1 MNIRINIERLILDG
15 LPITHSQGP
24 LVQAAVEAELTRL
37 LTENGLAGSLQEGG
51 AVPSV
56 RANVIQLTSGSTP
69 SQIGTQIA
77 QSVYSGIRDT
87 R

>member
-1 MNIRINIERLILDG
+1 MNIRIHIERLILDG

-37 LTENGLAGSLQEGG
+37 FTENGLAESFRAGG
-51 AVPSV
+51 AVPSI
-56 RANVIQLTSGSTP
+56 RADAIQLTSGSIP
-69 SQIGTQIA
+69 
-77 QSVYSGIRDT
+77 R